1 MDERD
6 FRIQFLVIHLLFIS
20 VDRLHCF
27 CRLPSGESKDGGGI
41 KAETRCGLLHLRSVP
56 GGGPLGPRGGSTH
69 RLQAQ
74 GAVHRDGRHLAD
86 PESQPKAS
94 NLRALHLPDLQD
106 PDACR

>member
-6 FRIQFLVIHLLFIS
+6 FRIQFLVIQLLFIS
-20 VDRLHCF
+20 VDCLHSALF
-27 CRLPSGESKDGGGI
+27 FASGESKDGGGI

-74 GAVHRDGRHLAD
+74 GAVHGDGRHLAD

-94 NLRALHLPDLQD
+94 DLRGLRLPNLQD